1 MSDKP
6 FSTPNPFKIK
16 HPTMMECIH
25 NATVIIYID
34 HKDGVNIHKNR
45 YGPTGK
51 VCTKDLVNILCH
63 TLAEQVFD
71 GRMIMFQEG
80 MKKKFKK
87 AINKIIKKG

>member
-1 MSDKP
+1 MIVDDKFP
-6 FSTPNPFKIK
+6 TSTPQIK
-16 HPTMMECIH
+16 RPTRMERTH
-25 NATVIIYID
+25 SATVIIYID
-34 HKDGVNIHKNR
+34 HNDGVYIGKNR

-51 VCTKDLVNILCH
+51 ICTKDLVNILCH